1 MPRPRPVILYK
12 YLDAK
17 GALAFL
23 QHPQLRF
30 SDWRSL
36 DDLTEAVPGF
46 RALTIDEL
54 EYAIAQEQERT
65 PTVSPEKI
73 RHWFTVLN
81 SADQQYLSREWRT
94 LLKRPEYKHL
104 HICSTSCRFNS
115 GPMWSQYGQGHR
127 GLVFGFKPTKR
138 LLGDRIVAPVNYAR
152 NRPKIPF
159 PLVDSK
165 EMLRLMVTKS
175 LHWKYQ
181 AEWRILSAADD
192 TLSLGKE
199 DLAEIIVGERASEN
213 VRALALEHR
222 EKSIPVFTISPHPAD
237 YRLIRAP
244 LESLFTEEESGR

>member
-23 QHPQLRF
+23 QYPQLRF
-30 SDWRSL
+30 SDWRKL

-46 RALTIDEL
+46 RALTPGEL
-54 EYAIAQEQERT
+54 ESAIAQEVKRK
-65 PTVSPEKI
+65 PTISPEKI

-81 SADQQYLSREWRT
+81 SADQWHLSREWRT

-115 GPMWSQYGQGHR
+115 GPMWSQYGEGHR
-127 GLVFGFKPTKR
+127 GLVFGFKPAEK
-138 LLGDRIVAPVNYAR
+138 LLGDRIVAPVKYVR

-159 PLVDSK
+159 PLVDNT

-181 AEWRILSAADD
+181 AEWRILSSSDAV
-192 TLSLGKE
+192 LSLGKE
-199 DLAEIIVGERASEN
+199 NLAEIIIGERADDK

-222 EKSIPVFTISPHPAD
+222 GKGIPVFTISPHPAD
-237 YRLIRAP
+237 YRLVRAP
-244 LESLFTEEESGR
+244 LESLLTTE